1 MSHVVT
7 IPDVIRSAGGPAAII
22 KASEAAGTP
31 ITRDA
36 VYKWRQTGIP
46 DRHWPV
52 LIGLTDLHP
61 DDLYAANCAVRNIPA
76 RIIPANDGAAQ

>member
-1 MSHVVT
+1 MSHAVT
-7 IPDVIRSAGGPAAII
+7 ITDVIRSAGGPAAII
-22 KASEAAGTP
+22 KASEAAGTA

-52 LIGLTDLHP
+52 LIGLTNLHP
-61 DDLYAANCAVRNIPA
+61 DDLYAANCAVRNMPA
-76 RIIPANDGAAQ
+76 RIIAASDEVAP